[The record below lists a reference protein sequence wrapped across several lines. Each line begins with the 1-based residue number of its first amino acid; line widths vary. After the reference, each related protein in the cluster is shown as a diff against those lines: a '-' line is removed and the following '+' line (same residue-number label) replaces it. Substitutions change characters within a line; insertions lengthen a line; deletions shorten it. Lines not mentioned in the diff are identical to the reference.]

1 MYKRQALDMFGRSDS
16 DNSKIYVQWGIKG
29 KTNEELRQQY
39 IADTVPLI
47 KELGLVVP
55 DHMENRKYL

>member
-1 MYKRQALDMFGRSDS
+1 MFGRSDS

-47 KELGLVVP
+47 KELGLEVP